1 MDLIKVQSQLEL
13 SLAQLSPS
21 LFIYLGQFSAPKP
34 QFFARL
40 FLGEKEGLSEEQD
53 ISEKFHYLSKHI
65 FTKIQKTQKNIHKSQ
80 SLVVQISNG
89 DLPQSSVTTGND
101 KIDSLSGNL

>member
-1 MDLIKVQSQLEL
+1 MQLKKHFFL
-13 SLAQLSPS
+13 YS
-21 LFIYLGQFSAPKP
+21 LFILLNL
-34 QFFARL
+34 FFLKTMCSEIEIFRTS
-40 FLGEKEGLSEEQD
+40 FLGKKEGLSEEQD
-53 ISEKFHYLSKHI
+53 ISEKCHYLSKHI

-101 KIDSLSGNL
+101 KINSLSGNL